1 MTQDPKANLFISYA
15 HADKQYIPEILKYLN
30 TTFCPQVNF
39 WVDKEIQLGQ
49 EWNDEILNNLKNADI
64 ILFLISQDFLMST
77 YIQTIEI
84 KNALLR
90 HDEKKCVVIP
100 IFLRYCNLKKN
111 PELTKLQGYPSKD
124 KPLAESGVEKDRHY
138 TEIQERINTIAEKIA
153 TDKNIAQSLEKGTD
167 KNKTGAA
174 QEIDKLRNLKN
185 IFLSLPASEEGNEI
199 RKNFIFSVEGKIKYE
214 TPDWPYEIKPG
225 IRDAIELSNT
235 LKDAPEK
242 IVSKLPDKFIYSILI
257 IATAEDLKKLQ
268 DTKQYE
274 LAKETN
280 DRSDINHTILWF
292 LNSEVKAELDKLDE
306 PFRLE
311 LKMLPS
317 YVGTDAKPI
326 FKLIDEFD
334 TAREKKINQLSTPF
348 SSLKKVYM
356 FYDYSKD
363 NENEL
368 RIALRKEIQADKTIA
383 IRDLAYETIEEEKK
397 AIEECNGAIIF
408 YGPNSDSVWYKM
420 RERIILKAKNI
431 KIGAVCVDGA
441 PDTEIEKKIDRDV
454 SVSEILPIK
463 GAKEFNNAIN
473 IFKTKLQES

>member
-1 MTQDPKANLFISYA
+1 MSQDLKANLFISYS
-15 HADKQYIPEILKYLN
+15 HADKQFIPEISKYLN
-30 TTFCPQVNF
+30 DSFCSQVNF
-39 WVDKEIQLGQ
+39 WVDNDIEIGQ
-49 EWNDEILNNLKNADI
+49 EWNDEILRNLKNADI
-64 ILFLISQDFLMST
+64 ILFLISQDFLIST
-77 YIQTIEI
+77 YIKTIE
-84 KNALLR
+84 KMEALQK
-90 HDEKKCVVIP
+90 HDEGKCVVIP
-100 IFLRYCNLKKN
+100 IYLRYCNLKNN
-111 PELTKLQGYPSKD
+111 PEITKLQGYPSPD

-138 TEIQERINTIAEKIA
+138 TVIQERINSIAEKII
-153 TDKNIAQSLEKGTD
+153 TNKNITQSLEKGTD
-167 KNKTGAA
+167 KNKSDAA

-185 IFLSLPASEEGNEI
+185 IFLSVPASEEGNEI

-225 IRDAIELSNT
+225 IRDANELSDT

-242 IVSKLPDKFIYSILI
+242 IISKLPDKFIYSILI
-257 IATAEDLKKLQ
+257 IATPEDLQKLQ

-274 LAKETN
+274 LAKKTN
-280 DRSDINHTILWF
+280 DNSDINRTILWF

-306 PFRLE
+306 QFKLE

-317 YVGTDAKPI
+317 VVGTDAKSI

-334 TAREKKINQLSTPF
+334 AARKKKINQLASPF
-348 SSLKKVYM
+348 SSVKKVYM

-363 NENEL
+363 NENGLRIEL
-368 RIALRKEIQADKTIA
+368 RKQIQADKTIA

-397 AIEECNGAIIF
+397 AIEECDGAIIF

-441 PDTEIEKKIDRDV
+441 PETEIEKKIDRDV
-454 SVSEILPIK
+454 SVSEIMPIK
-463 GAKEFNNAIN
+463 GEKEFDNAIN
-473 IFKTKLQES
+473 IIKSKLQEP